1 MFIILSPDKVSVHI
15 FQISW
20 DALDLK
26 SFAYCQI
33 VYQTAYINFCLK
45 MFIIAISLDI
55 LVL

>member
-26 SFAYCQI
+26 LFAYCQI